1 MNAFDAYKKY
11 VAIKLHFQT
20 DYDYFKFSGK
30 VKASKESFDNRRD
43 RRIFERLAKLYD
55 SDQYEL
61 LLVANLI
68 ENADVWIG
76 DIATEAGRQKYLNMK
91 KKLQSLQYTFK
102 QDMSRIKD
110 DIDGGVVPDFD
121 SIFKL
126 VLEDACWPHVVSLM
140 VQHDISLESFIVMNK
155 ILNFMP
161 RTSKHI
167 TDDLVWPEIAKLI
180 SNYSPF
186 VRVDLKPFRAIM
198 KSTFLDSEQKNL
210 DV

>member
-1 MNAFDAYKKY
+1 
-11 VAIKLHFQT
+11 
-20 DYDYFKFSGK
+20 
-30 VKASKESFDNRRD
+30 
-43 RRIFERLAKLYD
+43 
-55 SDQYEL
+55 
-61 LLVANLI
+61 
-68 ENADVWIG
+68 
-76 DIATEAGRQKYLNMK
+76 
-91 KKLQSLQYTFK
+91 
-102 QDMSRIKD
+102 MSRIKD